1 MLFYVEEV
9 PGEERNCYLVF
20 FLTQRSEIS
29 HYIYSFIR
37 LEQNLIGLKNDLI
50 LILFGHSPFILHRN
64 PRIILHLELLFGMH
78 TNKCWR
84 EEQLVL
90 GEADCWGIAKA
101 LDLYL
106 LHVYLRVVENELGC
120 KVVESWRFRTEFDYN
135 NLERLSSDEANLW
148 ENFKSVC

>member
-1 MLFYVEEV
+1 
-9 PGEERNCYLVF
+9 
-20 FLTQRSEIS
+20 
-29 HYIYSFIR
+29 
-37 LEQNLIGLKNDLI
+37 
-50 LILFGHSPFILHRN
+50 
-64 PRIILHLELLFGMH
+64 MH

-90 GEADCWGIAKA
+90 GKADCWGIAEA

-120 KVVESWRFRTEFDYN
+120 KVVESWRFRTEFYYN
-135 NLERLSSDEANLW
+135 NLERLSSDEADLW